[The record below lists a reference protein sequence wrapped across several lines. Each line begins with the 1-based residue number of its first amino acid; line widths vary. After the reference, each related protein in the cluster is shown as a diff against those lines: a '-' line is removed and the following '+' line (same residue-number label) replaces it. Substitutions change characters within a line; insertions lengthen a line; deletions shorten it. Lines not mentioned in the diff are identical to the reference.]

1 MTYDAPETR
10 MLAAEGWASAL
21 VQIDHGPGHRT
32 HRVFFFSV
40 VGEAVRYVL
49 PVPIAPMHTRAIQ
62 L

>member
-10 MLAAEGWASAL
+10 MLAEEGWASAL

-32 HRVFFFSV
+32 HRVFT
-40 VGEAVRYVL
+40 ACIRVL
-49 PVPIAPMHTRAIQ
+49 LYSHSLPSYS